1 MSLMLPHAPPIQP
14 CAFFSKHM
22 QPCASVRN
30 WSLTFERT
38 GCVVNYCVSTTSK
51 IGIFGGCD
59 TNWSTSSKQ
68 FSRATAIK
76 MTIQVLYNVSGRA
89 KTTCSGVRHSAD
101 SSRCCM
107 ATYAGSSSAAV
118 PLAMSALISAIKAS
132 DGSVQ
137 HANIK
142 KALAEIKRTMENSSV
157 RE

>member
-1 MSLMLPHAPPIQP
+1 
-14 CAFFSKHM
+14 
-22 QPCASVRN
+22 
-30 WSLTFERT
+30 
-38 GCVVNYCVSTTSK
+38 
-51 IGIFGGCD
+51 
-59 TNWSTSSKQ
+59 
-68 FSRATAIK
+68 
-76 MTIQVLYNVSGRA
+76 
-89 KTTCSGVRHSAD
+89 
-101 SSRCCM
+101 M